1 QAYANSRVCSP
12 SRASIMTGQFPARHG
27 ITDWIGA
34 LSGED
39 WRRRN
44 RYNSLLPAE
53 YQRKLSAE
61 HATIAEE
68 LRENGYHTFF
78 AGKWHLG
85 GPGSYPEDHGFN
97 INKGGWEKGSP
108 MGGFFSPWEN
118 PKLSNQYA
126 GESLSMRLA
135 KETTTFLDA
144 NKDTSFFAMLS
155 FYAVHAPLQST
166 ESKWRKY
173 QQKAQKQGVD
183 SVGYRMERRL
193 PIRIV
198 QDNPVYAGLLEQ
210 MDEAI
215 GLVLDK
221 LEELGLT
228 DNTIVVFTSDNGG
241 VASGDAFATTNLPL
255 RGGKGYQ
262 WEGGLRVP
270 LFIRN
275 PGQVDP
281 SGTCKWPVTGADL
294 YPTLLS
300 LVGLPLEPKQHL
312 DGVDLAP
319 LLRKGEIKPRLLYW
333 HYPHYG
339 NQGGEPSSII
349 QDGAWKLIY
358 YWETGEYELYHLEKD
373 PSEHTDVAPIHPH
386 IAEPLKE
393 KLLDWLMEVES
404 NYPQQDSL
412 YQPKAFSSRLARIVE
427 HQWPALEAKRLRELQ
442 DNWQPNADWWGSKV
456 EE

>member
-1 QAYANSRVCSP
+1 
-12 SRASIMTGQFPARHG
+12 M
-27 ITDWIGA
+27 
-34 LSGED
+34 
-39 WRRRN
+39 
-44 RYNSLLPAE
+44 
-53 YQRKLSAE
+53 
-61 HATIAEE
+61 
-68 LRENGYHTFF
+68 
-78 AGKWHLG
+78 
-85 GPGSYPEDHGFN
+85 
-97 INKGGWEKGSP
+97 
-108 MGGFFSPWEN
+108 
-118 PKLSNQYA
+118 
-126 GESLSMRLA
+126 
-135 KETTTFLDA
+135 
-144 NKDTSFFAMLS
+144 
-155 FYAVHAPLQST
+155 
-166 ESKWRKY
+166 
-173 QQKAQKQGVD
+173 
-183 SVGYRMERRL
+183 
-193 PIRIV
+193 
-198 QDNPVYAGLLEQ
+198 
-210 MDEAI
+210 
-215 GLVLDK
+215 
-221 LEELGLT
+221 T